1 MTRLGVAFALI
12 ALAFAALWAGGIG
25 FWLIVS
31 VVGVLMMGEWAGLA
45 GAVGPEKRLAQYAV
59 SVPIAAM
66 CPVAAGPGFLSLGL
80 IAAAFFFLAIVT
92 RKAQLALGAFYVG
105 LPVISLLWLRG
116 LEWGFVLTL
125 WTMALVWACDSGAYF
140 AGRLIG
146 GPKLA
151 PQISPNK
158 TWAGLFGG
166 IAGATLFGIVMYRIT
181 HGSPLMIY
189 AAWWLAILAQAGDLF
204 ESHLKRQAG
213 VKDSGNILP
222 GHGGVMDRLDGLVL
236 VAPAVVFQIL
246 VYQIIP
252 AGAWPL

>member
-1 MTRLGVAFALI
+1 MYF
-12 ALAFAALWAGGIG
+12 
-25 FWLIVS
+25 
-31 VVGVLMMGEWAGLA
+31 
-45 GAVGPEKRLAQYAV
+45 
-59 SVPIAAM
+59 
-66 CPVAAGPGFLSLGL
+66 VAAGPTFLSLGVFLSLGL
-80 IAAAFFFLAIVT
+80 IFAAFFFLVIVT
-92 RKAQLALGAFYVG
+92 RKVQLALGAFYVG
-105 LPVISLLWLRG
+105 LPILSLIWLRAQ
-116 LEWGFVLTL
+116 EWGFTLTF

-252 AGAWPL
+252 PGAWPL